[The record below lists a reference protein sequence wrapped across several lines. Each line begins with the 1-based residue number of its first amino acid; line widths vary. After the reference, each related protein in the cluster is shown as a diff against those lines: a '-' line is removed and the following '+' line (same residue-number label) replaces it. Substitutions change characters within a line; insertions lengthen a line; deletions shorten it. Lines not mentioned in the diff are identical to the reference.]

1 MTGHAVND
9 IQIRAAAPDDFEAI
23 WEIFRHHLEA
33 GETYPFDSMP
43 RDAAHDYW
51 LGAGVASY
59 VAVLASGRVLGM
71 YRLVPNQADRGAHVA
86 NASYMVSP
94 AAQGVGVGKLMGAH
108 SLLEARRL
116 GYLAMQFNYVISTN
130 TVAVALWKKLGF
142 TIAATLPGAY
152 RHKQLGYVDAYVM
165 YQALDERANWPEPE

>member
-9 IQIRAAAPDDFEAI
+9 IQIRAATPDDFEAI
-23 WEIFRHHLEA
+23 WEIFLHHLDA
-33 GETYPFDSMP
+33 GETYPFDSMS
-43 RDAAHDYW
+43 RDAAHAYW
-51 LGAGVASY
+51 LGAGVATF

-71 YRLVPNQADRGAHVA
+71 YRLVPNQVGRGAHVA

-108 SLLEARRL
+108 SLDQARRL

-142 TIAATLPGAY
+142 AIAGTLPGAY
-152 RHKQLGYVDAYVM
+152 RHQQLGYVDAYLM
-165 YQALDERANWPEPE
+165 YRLLDEQANWPEPE